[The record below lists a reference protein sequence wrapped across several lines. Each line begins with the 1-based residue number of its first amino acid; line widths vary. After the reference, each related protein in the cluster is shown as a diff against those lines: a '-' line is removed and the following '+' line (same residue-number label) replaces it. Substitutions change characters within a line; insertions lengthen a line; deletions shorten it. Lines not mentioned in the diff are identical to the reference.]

1 MNSKTTI
8 IEELELPEDRRA
20 ALSREAIRRGIPVN
34 QLVKEVLLTLA
45 DQIIGASAPSK
56 RAA

>member
-20 ALSREAIRRGIPVN
+20 AISREAIRRGIPVN
-34 QLVKEVLLTLA
+34 QLVKEVLLNLA
-45 DQIIGASAPSK
+45 DQILK
-56 RAA
+56 AAEPTHKAA